1 VPYCARMAKRESD
14 IDKLYTE
21 WRQAE
26 AKFAA
31 LLAEFPDP
39 PPAKVHKA
47 SALALAKAR
56 DKATH
61 AADKYFKRTLK

>member
-1 VPYCARMAKRESD
+1 MPYCARMAKRESD

-26 AKFAA
+26 ARFAA

-56 DKATH
+56 EKATH

>member
-1 VPYCARMAKRESD
+1 MAKHEGD
-14 IDKLYTE
+14 IDKLYSE

-39 PPAKVHKA
+39 APAKVHQS

-61 AADKYFKRTLK
+61 AADKYFKRVLK